1 MVPESSPL
9 MSSSRTCDT
18 FVRECFP
25 WRVLIC
31 FSVHSEKADNQ
42 EKIKSDFEDCE
53 TPGMGIWRH

>member
-18 FVRECFP
+18 FVRKRFR

-42 EKIKSDFEDCE
+42 VAREFGDTSE
-53 TPGMGIWRH
+53 

>member
-18 FVRECFP
+18 FVRKRFR

-42 EKIKSDFEDCE
+42 EKIKSDFEDFK
-53 TPGMGIWRH
+53 TRGKGIW